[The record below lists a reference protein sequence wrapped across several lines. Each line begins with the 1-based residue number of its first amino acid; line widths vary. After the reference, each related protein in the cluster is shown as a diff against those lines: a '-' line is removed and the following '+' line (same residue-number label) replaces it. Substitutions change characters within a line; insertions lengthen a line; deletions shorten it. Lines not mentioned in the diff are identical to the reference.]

1 MFDATQTVKHPLSC
15 GLRCPGVTIASFKG
29 KRKAL
34 SKVDPTK
41 HAFGASL
48 DDSGAIGGLD

>member
-1 MFDATQTVKHPLSC
+1 MFDTTQMVEHPFGC
-15 GLRCPGVTIASFKG
+15 CFCCPGVTIASFKG
-29 KRKAL
+29 ERKAL

-41 HAFGASL
+41 HAFGAGL